1 MDKQDKIKELVDLMN
16 IPEFEKLI
24 NIKIEELKI
33 ILSKKVNLYYKLK
46 KEFKG
51 VNKEGLHL
59 LENGNLDRSKQ
70 TFFFELNRIEDT
82 YSKMGY
88 QWILKKIEPEP
99 DTDIE
104 DIIPAEIIA
113 MIGCHK
119 TNPTKIEFNEFYSK
133 KLEKKFDIK
142 SIKYND
148 SRVFGTIRTLRE
160 NKKAGNSQLEEKGDT
175 ITLDVRREEK
185 ETEKKYTE
193 LFRYMEKYPE
203 IKEHIFTFFYMIQ
216 KPVIDNAEEM
226 SKNGLNRITA
236 R

>member
-1 MDKQDKIKELVDLMN
+1 MAKQEKIKELLELMN

-46 KEFKG
+46 NEFKG
-51 VNKEGLHL
+51 VNQEGLHL
-59 LENGNLDRSKQ
+59 LENGSLDRSKQ
-70 TFFFELNRIEDT
+70 TFFFELNRIEDM
-82 YSKMGY
+82 YSKIGY

-99 DTDIE
+99 DVEIE
-104 DIIPAEIIA
+104 DIIPSEVIT
-113 MIGCHK
+113 MIGRHK
-119 TNPTKIEFNEFYSK
+119 TNPTKIEFNKFYSK

-160 NKKAGNSQLEEKGDT
+160 NKKTGDYQLKDKGDT
-175 ITLDVRREEK
+175 ITLDVHREER

-203 IKEHIFTFFYMIQ
+203 IKEHIFTYFYMIQ

-226 SKNGLNRITA
+226 SKNGLNRVTT

>member
-1 MDKQDKIKELVDLMN
+1 MDKQDKIKDLIDLMN

-46 KEFKG
+46 NEFKG
-51 VNKEGLHL
+51 VNQEGLHL
-59 LENGNLDRSKQ
+59 LENGSLDRSKQ

-99 DTDIE
+99 DAEID
-104 DIIPAEIIA
+104 DIIPAEVIA
-113 MIGCHK
+113 MIGRHK
-119 TNPTKIEFNEFYSK
+119 TNPTKIEFNEFYSE
-133 KLEKKFDIK
+133 KLGKKFDIK

-148 SRVFGTIRTLRE
+148 SRVFGTIRTPRE
-160 NKKAGNSQLEEKGDT
+160 NKKAGNYQLEEKGDT
-175 ITLDVRREEK
+175 ITLDVHREER

-203 IKEHIFTFFYMIQ
+203 IKEHIFTYFYMIQ
-216 KPVIDNAEEM
+216 KPVIDNTEEI
-226 SKNGLNRITA
+226 SKSGFNRVTA

>member
-1 MDKQDKIKELVDLMN
+1 MDKQERIKEIVELMN

-33 ILSKKVNLYYKLK
+33 ILAKKVNLYYKLK
-46 KEFKG
+46 NEFKG
-51 VNKEGLHL
+51 TNQEGLHL
-59 LENGNLDRSKQ
+59 LENGSLDRSKR
-70 TFFFELNRIEDT
+70 TYFFELNRIEDS
-82 YSKMGY
+82 YSRTGY

-99 DTDIE
+99 DEEIE
-104 DIIPAEIIA
+104 AIIPAEVIAII
-113 MIGCHK
+113 GRHK
-119 TNPTKIEFNEFYSK
+119 TNPTKIEFDEYYSD

-148 SRVFGTIRTLRE
+148 SRVFGTIRTIQE
-160 NKKAGNSQLEEKGDT
+160 NKIIKDTHLEDKGDT
-175 ITLDVRREEK
+175 ITLNVNQETK
-185 ETEKKYTE
+185 ENDSKYTE

-226 SKNGLNRITA
+226 SRNSLNRVTHE
-236 R
+236 